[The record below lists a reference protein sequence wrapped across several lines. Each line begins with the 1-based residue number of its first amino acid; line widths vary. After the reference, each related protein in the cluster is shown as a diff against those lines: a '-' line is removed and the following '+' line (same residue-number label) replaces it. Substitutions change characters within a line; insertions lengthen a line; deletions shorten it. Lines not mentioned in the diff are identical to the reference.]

1 MKQKMILTLVATIAI
16 LGVSTTTVLQNAEAE
31 SLIPSWIKNNA
42 AWWAEDT
49 IDDET
54 FLQGIEYLVEN
65 NIINVS
71 SESKI
76 ADVDSITIGFIP
88 VEKADELTPKAESL
102 EKFLESEL
110 GIDVKIVVPTNYETI
125 IEGMRFGHIDAAFMD
140 TGPAWITH
148 ERTGAEAV
156 LAELV
161 KGKVNYQ
168 ATVWTLAEND
178 SITSLEDTV
187 GKRVAFTSITGSSGF
202 VRPMGTLVTAGH
214 IDAAFMDTGPA
225 WITHE
230 RTGAEAVLAELVKGK
245 VNYQATVWTLA
256 ENDSITSLEDTVGK
270 KVAFT
275 SITGSSGFVR
285 PMGTLVTAGHIDIQ
299 GDDIVALEMALANNF
314 KSYTFAGGY
323 KAALNLLLN
332 GDVDVAFGSDIAPK
346 KYLDLEDQA
355 KLRPVTTI
363 GPVPSHVFMV
373 SSSMSESTKDN
384 LVDAL
389 IELNYDEHN
398 SILTN
403 LYGAEALVPTTTTM
417 HIGEFGTFIDV
428 LTGLDQKIL
437 DKYDKS
443 K

>member
-1 MKQKMILTLVATIAI
+1 MNQKIIFTLVAAITIIGA
-16 LGVSTTTVLQNAEAE
+16 STTVFQNAEAQN
-31 SLIPSWIKNNA
+31 LIPTWIKNNA

-49 IDDET
+49 IDDAT

-76 ADVDSITIGFIP
+76 TDVDSITIGFIP
-88 VEKADELTPKAESL
+88 VEKADELTSKAEVL

-110 GIDVKIVVPTNYETI
+110 GIDVEVVVPTNYETI

-178 SITSLEDTV
+178 SINTLEDTV

-202 VRPMGTLVTAGH
+202 VRPMGTLVTEGH
-214 IDAAFMDTGPA
+214 IA
-225 WITHE
+225 IE
-230 RTGAEAVLAELVKGK
+230 
-245 VNYQATVWTLA
+245 
-256 ENDSITSLEDTVGK
+256 
-270 KVAFT
+270 
-275 SITGSSGFVR
+275 
-285 PMGTLVTAGHIDIQ
+285 
-299 GDDIVALEMALANNF
+299 GDDIVALEQALANNF
-314 KSYTFAGGY
+314 ESYTFAGGY

-332 GDVDVAFGSDIAPK
+332 GDVDVAFGSDIAPQ
-346 KYLDLEDQA
+346 KYLDLEDQV
-355 KLRPVTTI
+355 KLRPVVTI

-373 SSSMSESTKDN
+373 SSSMSESTKEN

-437 DKYDKS
+437 DKHDKS

>member
-1 MKQKMILTLVATIAI
+1 MNLNILANPNFLISMKQQKLLTLIVVITII
-16 LGVSTTTVLQNAEAE
+16 GVSTNMVLHNAEAE
-31 SLIPSWIKNNA
+31 SLIPTWIKSNA
-42 AWWAEDT
+42 EWWAEDT
-49 IDDET
+49 IDDAT

-88 VEKADELTPKAESL
+88 VEKADELTPKAEAL

-110 GIDVKIVVPTNYETI
+110 GIDVKVVVPTNYETI

-187 GKRVAFTSITGSSGF
+187 GKRVAFTS
-202 VRPMGTLVTAGH
+202 M
-214 IDAAFMDTGPA
+214 
-225 WITHE
+225 
-230 RTGAEAVLAELVKGK
+230 
-245 VNYQATVWTLA
+245 
-256 ENDSITSLEDTVGK
+256 
-270 KVAFT
+270 
-275 SITGSSGFVR
+275 TGSSGFVR